1 MFEFKKSF
9 VLEQNSSAGFT
20 LIEVLFALFIASVLL
35 TGVVV
40 IVGGIADQ
48 RINMQQRFAAESIAW
63 NKLVE
68 QYQLIEGLASNNLG
82 AAESSGV
89 DEALGRQWLWQ
100 IAAEPTFGDDFYR
113 YQVDV
118 YLQGLVDAQGT
129 VTPVD
134 NDSQRSSADLA
145 AYFIV
150 E

>member
-82 AAESSGV
+82 L
-89 DEALGRQWLWQ
+89 D
-100 IAAEPTFGDDFYR
+100 Y
-113 YQVDV
+113 
-118 YLQGLVDAQGT
+118 
-129 VTPVD
+129 
-134 NDSQRSSADLA
+134 
-145 AYFIV
+145 
-150 E
+150 